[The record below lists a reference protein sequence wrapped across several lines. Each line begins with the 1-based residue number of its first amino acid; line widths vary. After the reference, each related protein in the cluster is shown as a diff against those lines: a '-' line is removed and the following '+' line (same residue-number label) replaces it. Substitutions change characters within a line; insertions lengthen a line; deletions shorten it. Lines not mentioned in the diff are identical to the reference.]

1 MDKETLV
8 DLFDRRDKKR
18 RRLLYRLYQELIH
31 SDLTAAYIAEKIS
44 WELEREGLI
53 SSTDIKF
60 CRYHFK
66 KRPLKKLPHSSGS
79 TPPTNRAKDRK
90 METASS
96 TGLDG
101 TWTDPE
107 KISLIDNMIVE
118 SKFAKKKNH
127 ET

>member
-1 MDKETLV
+1 MDKDTLV
-8 DLFDRRDKKR
+8 DLFERRDKKR

-44 WELEREGLI
+44 WELKCEGLI
-53 SSTDIKF
+53 KSTDIKF

-66 KRPLKKLPHSSGS
+66 KRPLKKFSHSSVS
-79 TPPTNRAKDRK
+79 VPSNRPKDQK
-90 METASS
+90 PETASA

-107 KISLIDNMIVE
+107 KISLIDNLIVE

>member
-18 RRLLYRLYQELIH
+18 RRLLYRLYQDLIH

-44 WELEREGLI
+44 WDLKREGLI
-53 SSTDIKF
+53 KSTDIKF

-66 KRPLKKLPHSSGS
+66 KRPLKKLTHPSG
-79 TPPTNRAKDRK
+79 PAPVNRAKDQK
-90 METASS
+90 PETASA
-96 TGLDG
+96 TGLNG

-107 KISLIDNMIVE
+107 KISLIENIIVE
-118 SKFAKKKNH
+118 SKFTKKKKP
-127 ET
+127 

>member
-31 SDLTAAYIAEKIS
+31 SDLIAAYIAEKIS
-44 WELEREGLI
+44 WELKRESI
-53 SSTDIKF
+53 IKSTDIKF

-66 KRPLKKLPHSSGS
+66 KRPLKKLSHSSVS
-79 TPPTNRAKDRK
+79 TPVSRAKDQK
-90 METASS
+90 PETASA

-107 KISLIDNMIVE
+107 KISLIDNLIVE

>member
-8 DLFDRRDKKR
+8 DLFEKRDKKR
-18 RRLLYRLYQELIH
+18 RRLLYRLYQQLIH
-31 SDLTAAYIAEKIS
+31 SDLTAAYIADKIS
-44 WELEREGLI
+44 WELKREGLI
-53 SSTDIKF
+53 KSTDIKF

-66 KRPLKKLPHSSGS
+66 KRPLNPPPHSSVS
-79 TPPTNRAKDRK
+79 PPTSRAKDQK
-90 METASS
+90 PETASA

-118 SKFAKKKNH
+118 SKFAKKKKP
-127 ET
+127 

>member
-8 DLFDRRDKKR
+8 DLFEKRDKKR

-31 SDLTAAYIAEKIS
+31 SDLTATYIADKIS
-44 WELEREGLI
+44 WELKREGLI
-53 SSTDIKF
+53 KSTDIKF

-66 KRPLKKLPHSSGS
+66 KRPLKNLPHSSVSPPASRSKDQKPETGS
-79 TPPTNRAKDRK
+79 A
-90 METASS
+90 

-107 KISLIDNMIVE
+107 KISLIDNLIVE
-118 SKFAKKKNH
+118 SKFAKNKK
-127 ET
+127 T

>member
-1 MDKETLV
+1 MDKETLI
-8 DLFDRRDKKR
+8 DLFERRDKKR
-18 RRLLYRLYQELIH
+18 RRLLYRLYYELIH
-31 SDLTAAYIAEKIS
+31 SDLTAAYIADKIS
-44 WELEREGLI
+44 WELKCEGLI
-53 SSTDIKF
+53 KSTDIKF

-66 KRPLKKLPHSSGS
+66 KRPLKKLSHPSGPAPAS
-79 TPPTNRAKDRK
+79 RAKDQK
-90 METASS
+90 LETASA

-107 KISLIDNMIVE
+107 KISLTDNLIVE

>member
-44 WELEREGLI
+44 WELKRESI
-53 SSTDIKF
+53 IKSTDIKF

-66 KRPLKKLPHSSGS
+66 KRPLKKLSHSSVS
-79 TPPTNRAKDRK
+79 TPVSRAKDQK
-90 METASS
+90 PETASA

-107 KISLIDNMIVE
+107 KISLIDNLIVE